1 MRMSHRAFAALAGLL
16 LTGLAASGA
25 ARAAAGDDVAEREA
39 RWKDLRQSLFGDR
52 AVETAKPLV
61 RMDLPDR
68 ANDAA
73 LVPLTMTM
81 TDKDRIKGL
90 YLVIDDNPAPLAA
103 HFTFGPAA
111 DPEELKLRIRVNTYS
126 NVHAVAETK
135 DGALIQTTQFVKAS
149 GGCSAPM
156 GMTDDEAMKG
166 MGDMRL
172 KFADPASGAASPGA
186 TDSGKPIAATLMIR
200 HPNFTGLQMNQVSR
214 EYTPARYIN
223 RISVTYGTQN
233 VFVMEGDISIS
244 ANPVINFALR
254 PAGKGP
260 VTVVTQDNQGGRW
273 ERSFDVPAASH

>member
-1 MRMSHRAFAALAGLL
+1 MSRRAAGLTAGLFLAILAG
-16 LTGLAASGA
+16 SGTV
-25 ARAAAGDDVAEREA
+25 RAAAGDDVAERDA
-39 RWKDLRQSLFGDR
+39 RWTELRQLLFGDR
-52 AVETAKPLV
+52 TVETAKPLV

-68 ANDAA
+68 ANDAS
-73 LVPLTMTM
+73 LVPLTLTIA
-81 TDKDRIKGL
+81 DKDRIKGL

-111 DPEELKLRIRVNTYS
+111 DPEALKLRVRVNTYT

-135 DGALIQTTQFVKAS
+135 DGALVQTTQFVKAS

-156 GMTDDEAMKG
+156 GMTDAEAMKG

-172 KFADPASGAASPGA
+172 KFADA
-186 TDSGKPIAATLMIR
+186 TPGKPIAATLMIR

-223 RISVTYGTQN
+223 RISVSHGDQN

-244 ANPVINFALR
+244 ANPVINFAML
-254 PAGKGP
+254 PDGKGP

-273 ERSFDVPAASH
+273 EHSFDAPAASN